1 MTNWPPPL
9 NLIPTNLLET
19 IALIAI
25 AVLFYTYIG
34 YPVVLAVLGMLRK
47 RPKPEIGQT
56 PRISLLIAAYNE
68 EVAIRRKIEQSLAL
82 EYPADKLEIVVVSDG
97 SQDRTDEIVESIGDA
112 RVRLVRMNQRGGK
125 TVAQNEGVKHCRGE
139 IVVFSDATATYHPKA
154 LLYLAANYA
163 DPNVGAVSGR
173 YKYFDPEDSSPTGL
187 GSVAFW
193 NYENVIKLMQ
203 SRIATLTGCSGCIYS
218 VRRSNYV
225 PLWRDACSDLVEPL
239 CIVRNGYRVAFE
251 DRALAYEE
259 TTRNSTQE
267 FRMRVRVATR
277 GMRGLLSVPEL
288 LHPWRHPW
296 LAFQLVSHKVL
307 RWMVPILLLLI
318 LVGSGANWDS
328 LAWRAVFLAQVLFY
342 VFVLTS
348 VFVPF
353 HRRWKALGLPLFF
366 CTLNAAALVGLLE
379 ISRGR
384 KFTTWETVR

>member
-1 MTNWPPPL
+1 MNNFYPL
-9 NLIPTNLLET
+9 LMLRATDLLGGAA
-19 IALIAI
+19 ALA
-25 AVLFYTYIG
+25 AALLLYTYIG
-34 YPVVLAVLGMLRK
+34 YPVVLAIIGTLRR
-47 RPKPEIGQT
+47 RPKTEIGHT
-56 PRISLLIAAYNE
+56 PSISFLIAAYNE
-68 EVAIRRKIEQSLAL
+68 EGAIRRKLEQTLSL

-97 SQDRTDEIVESIGDA
+97 SQDRTEEIVASIGDP
-112 RVRLVRMNQRGGK
+112 RVRLIRMKQRGGK
-125 TVAQNEGVKHCRGE
+125 TVAQNEAVKHCKGD

-163 DPNVGAVSGR
+163 DPKVGAVSGR
-173 YKYFDPEDSSPTGL
+173 YKYFDPEDASPTGL

-225 PLWRDACSDLVEPL
+225 PLWKDACSDLVEPL

-288 LHPWRHPW
+288 LYPWRHPW
-296 LAFQLVSHKVL
+296 LAFQLFSHKVL
-307 RWMVPILLLLI
+307 RWMVPVLLVLI
-318 LVGSGANWDS
+318 FAGTSANWNS
-328 LAWRAVFLAQVLFY
+328 PLWQAAFLAQVLFY
-342 VFVLTS
+342 LFVLVS
-348 VFVPF
+348 LLVPF
-353 HRRWKALGLPLFF
+353 HRRWKILGLPLFF
-366 CTLNAAALVGLLE
+366 CTLNAAALVSMVQIL
-379 ISRGR
+379 RGQ